1 MFCKKSAGKKKKK
14 KKRRGRECTWET
26 FSLALELLNGT
37 KINCEPDFRLLLARS
52 AF

>member
-1 MFCKKSAGKKKKK
+1 LNHMSCKKSAGE

-26 FSLALELLNGT
+26 FSLALELLNAT